1 MIILLFF
8 LTHCKFFDKKSLP
21 SVNLLFLLLKTR
33 SILTFQYSIDF
44 RAFDSDAQRLS
55 RYIFLVQQILDIIA
69 PLRRPFYHA

>member
-1 MIILLFF
+1 
-8 LTHCKFFDKKSLP
+8 
-21 SVNLLFLLLKTR
+21 LLLKTR